1 MTHFPPPA
9 EELRLLDAEL
19 SRLDAR
25 RAQLLARRGW
35 LVAVLRQH
43 PAPPAPPLPPVAAA
57 AVGPVQDTTAP
68 RVQNVL
74 LVLGGVL
81 LTVAAV
87 AFTLVSWGHLGIAGR
102 GLVLGAV
109 TLGALAAP
117 VPLLRRG
124 LASTAESL
132 AGLGLALT
140 VLDVYALHETVFA
153 DTDGTGYAAVAS
165 ALLAAVWAVYGHL
178 LRTVRPPRPAEP
190 SPADPRG
197 PRPAEATAP
206 ARAAG
211 LRLPLPSALGA
222 AQLPLLLWA
231 VAAATGP
238 WGITSALLLTG
249 GFDTVLALRARTGHL
264 RVTAA
269 VGACALGGWGALAA
283 GLLAWTAA
291 GPADAV
297 RGAALLLLAAGIAL
311 TAAGRLPA
319 PKAATGA
326 ALGAGL
332 LVVAALGSV
341 PHAVLPDT
349 WTVPVL
355 LAWGVALPPAART
368 SRLPEAVRQGL
379 ARASA
384 VVQGLAVLW
393 ALPAVAVVLLG
404 PAGWAA
410 RAWSGAPDD
419 VRAAVTA
426 GLPWPPHAVTAP
438 LVLAVVAGFL
448 VTAVR
453 DPARRPRALAGALAL
468 AWAAA
473 LVLPAALE
481 LPYAAGLV
489 TEGVTTAGLVLLA
502 YGVTRAPAPSA
513 CTGPSPSAGY
523 ATAGPT
529 ATPLTADGPTAPS
542 EPTSAPTSQAPHAP
556 HGPHGPTAPPT
567 PLPSPPL
574 IPLTATVLALVT
586 SAGLALLALASEA
599 ATLVVLAFLTALFAA
614 VVRRPA
620 PAAAAGGYATAL
632 ACAVGAW
639 LDWQPQHSALLVLAV
654 PTAAALV
661 APRVTGAARYAV
673 ETTGA
678 ASALVGV
685 GPAVTDPPMLALVL
699 ALCGVIAAGTAV
711 RPDRRQA
718 GYAAAALFVLAG
730 WVRLASW
737 GVATPEAYTLPVAV
751 PALVVGV
758 LRRRRDPLASSWTAY
773 GPGLATGLLPSLG
786 AAWSDPHWP
795 RPLLLGAAALLLTL
809 LGARHRLRAP
819 LLLGGAVLALDALH
833 ELAPYLVQVTDAL
846 PRWVPPALAGLLLL
860 AVGATYERRLR
871 DVRRV
876 RDLMGRMR

>member
-9 EELRLLDAEL
+9 EELRLVDAEL
-19 SRLDAR
+19 GRLDAR

-35 LVAVLRQH
+35 LIAVLRQH
-43 PAPPAPPLPPVAAA
+43 PAPPAPPLPRMAAA
-57 AVGPVQDTTAP
+57 AVKPAKDTTAP

-81 LTVAAV
+81 LTVAAM
-87 AFTLVSWGHLGIAGR
+87 AFTLVGWGHLGIAGR

-124 LASTAESL
+124 LTSTAESL

-165 ALLAAVWAVYGHL
+165 ALLAAVWAAYGHL

-190 SPADPRG
+190 SPADPRS
-197 PRPAEATAP
+197 PRPAEAGAP
-206 ARAAG
+206 VGPAG
-211 LRLPLPSALGA
+211 LRLPLPAALGA

-238 WGITSALLLTG
+238 WGITTALLLTG
-249 GFDTVLALRARTGHL
+249 GFDTVLALRARTGYL

-311 TAAGRLPA
+311 ATAGRLPA

-332 LVVAALGSV
+332 LTVAALGSV
-341 PHAVLPDT
+341 PHAVLPGT
-349 WTVPVL
+349 WTVPVH
-355 LAWGVALPPAART
+355 LAWGVALPAVART
-368 SRLPEAVRQGL
+368 GRLPEAVRQGL

-393 ALPAVAVVLLG
+393 ALPAVVVVLLG
-404 PAGWAA
+404 PVGWAT

-426 GLPWPPHAVTAP
+426 DLPWPPHAVTAP

-448 VTAVR
+448 AVTVR
-453 DPARRPRALAGALAL
+453 DPAWRPRALAGALPL

-481 LPYAAGLV
+481 LPYAVGLV
-489 TEGVTTAGLVLLA
+489 TEGVATAGLVLLA
-502 YGVTRAPAPSA
+502 HGVTRTPAA
-513 CTGPSPSAGY
+513 TTATGPSSSAGSSSS
-523 ATAGPT
+523 AGPPAT
-529 ATPLTADGPTAPS
+529 ATPITVGGPTAPS
-542 EPTSAPTSQAPHAP
+542 DPTSQAPRAP
-556 HGPHGPTAPPT
+556 HGPHAPTTPTAPF
-567 PLPSPPL
+567 PSPLL
-574 IPLTATVLALVT
+574 IPVTATVLALVT

-614 VVRRPA
+614 VPRRPA

-632 ACAVGAW
+632 ACAVGAS
-639 LDWQPQHSALLVLAV
+639 LDWQPQHTALLVLAA
-654 PTAAALV
+654 PAAGALV

-673 ETTGA
+673 EVTGA

-685 GPAVTDPPMLALVL
+685 GLAVTDPPMLALVL

-737 GVATPEAYTLPVAV
+737 GVGTPEAYTLPVAV

-758 LRRRRDPLASSWTAY
+758 LRRRRDPLTSSWTAY

-860 AVGATYERRLR
+860 AVGATYEQRLR

-876 RDLMGRMR
+876 RDLLGRMH